1 LWTGIIN
8 GEEERQCFGSDIA
21 LHQKTEAV
29 VARPPSARMHAGE
42 AKGKESWW
50 KDKGASL
57 P

>member
-1 LWTGIIN
+1 LWAGIIN
-8 GEEERQCFGSDIA
+8 GKEERQCFGSDIA
-21 LHQKTEAV
+21 LRQKTEAF